1 MSGMYPVAD
10 SKIFIGGKIN
20 VGATDLTAASFT
32 SQVWTEVD
40 GWANAGAIGDTSEVI
55 SQALINRGRTYKAKG
70 TKDAGTSDQQ
80 FMVIGNDPGQRKM
93 NAALEDN
100 CNNYAFRIQW
110 GANCAP
116 SAVVTFTAASATD
129 TVVNWTAHGRQA
141 GDKVVFTNEGGA
153 VPTGMTAGDVYYV
166 IATDLTTDSF
176 KVSATE
182 GGTAVQATTAG
193 TGTTTATA
201 PVEDA
206 TSMFAA
212 LVTSNQRQGGDANAF
227 QMRTYTLAINSNIVD
242 V

>member
-1 MSGMYPVAD
+1 MSMYPVAD

-20 VGATDLTAASFT
+20 VGSADLTAADFA

-40 GWANAGAIGDTSEVI
+40 GWVNAGAIGDTSEVI
-55 SQALINRGRTYKAKG
+55 SQALINRGRMMKAKG
-70 TKDAGTSDQQ
+70 TRDAGTSDQQ

-100 CNNYAFRIQW
+100 CNNYAFKIQW

-116 SAVVTFTAASATD
+116 SSVVTFTAVADTD
-129 TVVNWTAHGRQA
+129 TVVEWPEHGRQA
-141 GDKVVFTNEGGA
+141 GDKVVFSNEGGA
-153 VPTGMTAGDVYYV
+153 VPTGMTAGTVYYV
-166 IATDLTTDSF
+166 LPTGLTADEFT
-176 KVSATE
+176 VSATE
-182 GGTAVQATTAG
+182 GGAAVQATTSG

-212 LVTSNQRQGGDANAF
+212 LVTSNQRQGGDANTF
-227 QMRTYTLAINSNIVD
+227 QMRTYTLALNSNLVS